1 MRGVTWVLL
10 VGLALS
16 SFAFGQ
22 FGVALGLAATKALL
36 VGLEFM
42 ELRGA
47 HRLHAAG
54 FAAGVLV
61 VTALLA
67 VLSER

>member
-1 MRGVTWVLL
+1 MRALTWVLL
-10 VGLALS
+10 VGLTLT
-16 SFAFGQ
+16 SFAVGR
-22 FGVALGLAATKALL
+22 FGVALGLAATKAIL

-42 ELRGA
+42 ELREA
-47 HRLHAAG
+47 HRLHAAA

-67 VLSER
+67 VLSGR